1 MEKKDRGKIYV
12 SEYPKSSKKR
22 PKRRTD
28 ANTTDIQLNDN
39 FIKKTLGLVNYGVN
53 HDK

>member
-1 MEKKDRGKIYV
+1 MEKKDRGKIYL
-12 SEYPKSSKKR
+12 SAYPASSKKR

-28 ANTTDIQLNDN
+28 DNTTDIELNDN